1 LRRKAIH
8 EENGKDLGGKF
19 ELLEF
24 YDRFT
29 TWCSGYPDGA
39 GGTSTTTR
47 TNTATTI
54 DCSTTREIT
63 TRTPADPV
71 GFPDATAHTAEQP
84 WARPVTT
91 DLADPGLPQEVNPGR
106 RSQRRRSFPLGR
118 PCDRRLN
125 FLRKSTRGCASR
137 RRRLFHRGRPC
148 GRRLSQRPIRV
159 TGVFGGA
166 ATAPVPAGYEI
177 DRSRVGRG

>member
-1 LRRKAIH
+1 MRRKAIH

-19 ELLEF
+19 EILEF

-54 DCSTTREIT
+54 DCSTTREIAT
-63 TRTPADPV
+63 CARSDPV

-84 WARPVTT
+84 WAPPVTT
-91 DLADPGLPQEVNPGR
+91 DLADPGLPQEVNPGETEPTATIVP
-106 RSQRRRSFPLGR
+106 SGPTLR
-118 PCDRRLN
+118 PTVELPQEVN
-125 FLRKSTRGCASR
+125 PGLREPTPTAVPQGPTV
-137 RRRLFHRGRPC
+137 RPTVE
-148 GRRLSQRPIRV
+148 P
-159 TGVFGGA
+159 A
-166 ATAPVPAGYEI
+166 ADPR
-177 DRSRVGRG
+177 D